1 MNSTVKKVVG
11 ATALGALSIVEML
24 HLQQASATPVTFTG
38 STNPNPHGGSVQV
51 AITVDGASGTYRI
64 TGVSTPVQPGGGNAS
79 YANFAIP
86 TLTSEAL
93 AAQSAAITGVSGAS
107 QISAAWI
114 SSLASAIA
122 AAAAGG
128 SPVGQASVTVAP
140 TPTPGS
146 TTPPAGG
153 STGGT
158 TTPGTAVTPTTSIPT
173 SVATPP
179 VFNPVYVPPYT
190 GGSSGSTSGYLSAV
204 QSAIASLS
212 QVTADRG
219 GNSLNAARSV
229 LASLQAQLQA
239 DANGSGSGSAGFSA
253 YVANGN
259 AAMQFFLGEANKN
272 ISAYYAKVAAAA
284 DQLYADAQ
292 AKAAAI
298 KAQPAPTVTV
308 TVAPTPTT
316 PAVVYK
322 PGGVIKK
329 SFICAKTVAGKTTK
343 KVYKGVIAKC
353 PMGSVL
359 VKK

>member
-1 MNSTVKKVVG
+1 
-11 ATALGALSIVEML
+11 
-24 HLQQASATPVTFTG
+24 
-38 STNPNPHGGSVQV
+38 
-51 AITVDGASGTYRI
+51 
-64 TGVSTPVQPGGGNAS
+64 
-79 YANFAIP
+79 
-86 TLTSEAL
+86 
-93 AAQSAAITGVSGAS
+93 
-107 QISAAWI
+107 
-114 SSLASAIA
+114 
-122 AAAAGG
+122 
-128 SPVGQASVTVAP
+128 
-140 TPTPGS
+140 
-146 TTPPAGG
+146 
-153 STGGT
+153 
-158 TTPGTAVTPTTSIPT
+158 
-173 SVATPP
+173 
-179 VFNPVYVPPYT
+179 
-190 GGSSGSTSGYLSAV
+190 
-204 QSAIASLS
+204 
-212 QVTADRG
+212 VTADNG
-219 GNSLNAARSV
+219 ATSLNAARNT

-239 DANGSGSGSAGFSA
+239 DASGSGSGSAGFSA

-272 ISAYYAKVAAAA
+272 ISAYYSKVAAAA
-284 DQLYADAQ
+284 DKLYADAE

>member
-38 STNPNPHGGSVQV
+38 STNANPHGGSVQV

-64 TGVSTPVQPGGGNAS
+64 TGVSTPVQPVGGNAS

-122 AAAAGG
+122 AAGAGG

-146 TTPPAGG
+146 TTPA
-153 STGGT
+153 GGT
-158 TTPGTAVTPTTSIPT
+158 TTPSTSVTPTTSIPS

-179 VFNPVYVPPYT
+179 VFTPVYVPPYT

-272 ISAYYAKVAAAA
+272 ISDYYSKVAAAA
-284 DQLYADAQ
+284 DKLYADAQ

-298 KAQPAPTVTV
+298 KAEPAPTVTV
-308 TVAPTPTT
+308 TVAPTP